1 MALRKKRLAF
11 IQTSQSKH
19 RFNFRLNDFK
29 GIETI
34 FCGRTD
40 KNEKEERRKKKE
52 ERRKNKEQ
60 RTKNKEQRTKN
71 KEQREN
77 NSGLQN
83 HWLTFSGGSTL
94 PTKGQHCVDIQTILA
109 LILISSSG

>member
-52 ERRKNKEQ
+52 ERRKKKE
-60 RTKNKEQRTKN
+60 E
-71 KEQREN
+71 REN

-83 HWLTFSGGSTL
+83 HWLTFSDGSTL
-94 PTKGQHCVDIQTILA
+94 PTKGQHYTDIQTILA